1 MCKLCGPKKVI
12 VTETGF
18 GAVFHPCPNCKT
30 GTDLTPVIKRLE
42 RMVQDAK
49 RGLMHVCKYI
59 KWLFACCS
67 GQNG

>member
-1 MCKLCGPKKVI
+1 MCKLCGPKKVV

-49 RGLMHVCKYI
+49 ARLDARV
-59 KWLFACCS
+59 
-67 GQNG
+67 